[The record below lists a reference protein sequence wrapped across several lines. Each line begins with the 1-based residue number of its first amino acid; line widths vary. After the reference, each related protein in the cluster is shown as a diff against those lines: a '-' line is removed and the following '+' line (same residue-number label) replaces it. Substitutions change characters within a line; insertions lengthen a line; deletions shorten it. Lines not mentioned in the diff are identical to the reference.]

1 MSIKLVPI
9 FKTEKKKKKKATG
22 DATCVLYPELFA
34 LSQPDVST
42 SVSVLIAPC
51 RIFLSLALEGFL
63 AD

>member
-1 MSIKLVPI
+1 MSIKLAPV
-9 FKTEKKKKKKATG
+9 FKRNPTG
-22 DATCVLYPELFA
+22 AATCVLHPELFA